1 LGNKGRSLKRLE
13 LPALVLL
20 ALALVL
26 FGIAQLYAREQ
37 LPVAAQIWP
46 EPSEE
51 ELVAVEEPRQFPPS
65 EDAVL
70 TLTVEDIGLYDAP
83 VVDSESD
90 SDLDRG
96 VIHLPET
103 PMPSDD
109 KEQKN
114 VYLAAH
120 RVGVPGT
127 TGRMMFFRLDQLQDG
142 DRVVIKD
149 TVGDE
154 YVYEVSEA
162 FVVDPDAEWAVDP
175 VRGRDMLTLQTCT
188 YPGPSNR
195 IIVRADRV

>member
-1 LGNKGRSLKRLE
+1 
-13 LPALVLL
+13 VLL

-51 ELVAVEEPRQFPPS
+51 ELAAVEEPRQFSPS

-83 VVDSESD
+83 VVDSGSD
-90 SDLDRG
+90 RDLNRG

-103 PMPSDD
+103 PMPWDD

-120 RVGVPGT
+120 RVGVPET

-142 DRVVIKD
+142 DRVVVKD
-149 TVGDE
+149 TAGDEE

-175 VRGRDMLTLQTCT
+175 VRGRNMLTLQTCT
-188 YPGPSNR
+188 YPDPSNR